1 MIDHYFQRA
10 DVLIRLQS
18 GPVGPYLPGFLS
30 ALEQRRFSHDTIRR
44 YVRGADT
51 LCRWLDGQGI
61 ALAEANQKHIEAYV
75 CHYVRLPDNRY
86 IQGRL
91 SKAAS
96 SLPRIATLLGEQ
108 GILCGSAPLSKT
120 EVWLARFSTII

>member
-1 MIDHYFQRA
+1 MIEDYFQRA

-30 ALEQRRFSHDTIRR
+30 ALEQRRFSHDTIHR

-61 ALAEANQKHIEAYV
+61 ALVEANQKHIEAYV
-75 CHYVRLPDNRY
+75 CHCARLPDNRY
-86 IQGRL
+86 IGVVSPNRRKFRQAITDNISG
-91 SKAAS
+91 S
-96 SLPRIATLLGEQ
+96 SRIE
-108 GILCGSAPLSKT
+108 
-120 EVWLARFSTII
+120 STI